1 MSEKSKDGGVLV
13 DTSVW
18 IDFFRKEGA
27 ISKAL
32 EGLILTGRAVVAG
45 VVVFELSQGIR
56 SAEEKTRILDLL
68 SELNYVEMSIEV
80 WQTAG
85 ELARSLKSKGLNL
98 PVSDVLLAAVALKH
112 DFSLFTLDRHFGGI
126 PELKRYVPG

>member
-1 MSEKSKDGGVLV
+1 LSEKSKDGGVLV